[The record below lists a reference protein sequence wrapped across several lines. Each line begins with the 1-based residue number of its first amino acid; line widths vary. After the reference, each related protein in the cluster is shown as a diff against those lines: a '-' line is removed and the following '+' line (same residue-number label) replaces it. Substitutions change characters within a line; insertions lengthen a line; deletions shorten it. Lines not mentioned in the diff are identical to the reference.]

1 MAYSS
6 ERKKSVFN
14 SIIEDIEKGRAL
26 RTILK
31 SSDTPSSQTFY
42 LWLDEDESKSKRYA
56 RACEIRAEAIFE
68 DILDISDN
76 NTYDIITNDEV
87 ERTNNDVIQRSRL
100 MVDARKWYLSKL
112 NPKRY
117 GDKIETTLQGG
128 DKPIQTID
136 YSKISTE
143 ALKEIADA
151 QKIDEAKH

>member
-76 NTYDIITNDEV
+76 NTYDIITNDEG

-128 DKPIQTID
+128 DKPIQTIVSLGGGEKPD
-136 YSKISTE
+136 
-143 ALKEIADA
+143 
-151 QKIDEAKH
+151 